1 MVWFTFSTSVT
12 CAIRAVTAPG
22 LIIRSAGTTLA
33 LLGSLGMA
41 RAAECQETDW
51 KRHVNKLTVLI
62 YDDAG
67 SSLAQA
73 RRAELETSA
82 DHEVVMV
89 PIDKK
94 ELGEGDYNG
103 RLATALQPYVTEKVE
118 VFEFGH
124 SGPNRAYRKTRTVVD
139 TALKALDGNPGSV
152 TYTDYGCNTGATP
165 YRNPD
170 NLDFCPGHN
179 GVALAAFHTSA
190 ELREGQQV
198 IIGANQFF
206 MWGFPAPKPFKST
219 AIVDK
224 LRRSVSRGFE
234 VVVTPGSVDARP
246 LGNYPIPEDL
256 QAKPYD
262 DNKQHYNYGQAGS
275 Y

>member
-1 MVWFTFSTSVT
+1 MAWFTFSTYVSY
-12 CAIRAVTAPG
+12 ALRAVTSPG
-22 LIIRSAGTTLA
+22 IVIRGAGTTIA
-33 LLGSLGMA
+33 LLGLLGMA
-41 RAAECQETDW
+41 RVAACQETDG

-67 SSLAQA
+67 ASLALA
-73 RRAELETSA
+73 RQAELDTSA

-103 RLATALQPYVTEKVE
+103 RLATALQPYVTEEVE

-124 SGPNRAYRKTRTVVD
+124 SRPVRAYQKIRTVVD
-139 TALKALDGNPGSV
+139 TALKALGGNPGSV
-152 TYTDYGCNTGATP
+152 SYTDYGCNTGATP

-170 NLDFCPGHN
+170 KLDFAPGNN

-198 IIGANQFF
+198 TIETNQFF
-206 MWGFPAPKPFKST
+206 MLGVTAPKPFRSD
-219 AIVDK
+219 AIVKK
-224 LRRSVSRGFE
+224 LQRSGSRGFR
-234 VVVTPGSVDARP
+234 VVITPHKVDAKP
-246 LGNYPIPEDL
+246 LGPYDVPKDL

-262 DNKQHYNYGQAGS
+262 DKKQPYNYGAAAS